1 MLQEIAEVQRFML
14 TYHDL
19 AEKTTE
25 GKYLAIHVLTLKCFV
40 WKVFFFINQNGKN

>member
-25 GKYLAIHVLTLKCFV
+25 GKCFGKWFLHSLKLKINASCF
-40 WKVFFFINQNGKN
+40 